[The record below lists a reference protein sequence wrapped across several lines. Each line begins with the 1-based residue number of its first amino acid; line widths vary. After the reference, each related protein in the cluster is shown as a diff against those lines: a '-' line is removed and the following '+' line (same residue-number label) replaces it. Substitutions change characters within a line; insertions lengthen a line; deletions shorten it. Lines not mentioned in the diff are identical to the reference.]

1 MSNFGTEIN
10 KRKNK
15 TAREVGLV
23 AVLVI
28 LAVVAYNFPKAM
40 IPIASVIIATGL
52 LFGIRSRIKK

>member
-15 TAREVGLV
+15 KAREVGLV

>member
-23 AVLVI
+23 VVLIV
-28 LAVVAYNFPKAM
+28 LAIVAYNFPKAM

-52 LFGIRSRIKK
+52 FFGIRSRIKK